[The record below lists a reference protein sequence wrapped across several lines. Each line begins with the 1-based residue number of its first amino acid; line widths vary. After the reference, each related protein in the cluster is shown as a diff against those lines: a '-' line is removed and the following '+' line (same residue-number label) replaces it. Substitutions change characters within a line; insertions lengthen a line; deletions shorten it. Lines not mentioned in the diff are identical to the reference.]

1 MVSYHPHP
9 PDTAF
14 TAIPHLLERDAVVVS
29 DAGFMWKAVKGRFCV
44 SESTEALK
52 QLGTRL
58 SKAGSVILYVFL
70 GNSVSLYLP
79 LFPRR
84 SHEGVGLELDAF

>member
-1 MVSYHPHP
+1 MVRHHPLP

-14 TAIPHLLERDAVVVS
+14 TAVPHLLERDGVVVS

-44 SESTEALK
+44 AEGTEALK
-52 QLGTRL
+52 QLGTLL

-79 LFPRR
+79 PFPRR

>member
-1 MVSYHPHP
+1 MVRHHPHP

-14 TAIPHLLERDAVVVS
+14 TAVPHLLERDAVVVS

-44 SESTEALK
+44 AEGTEAQK
-52 QLGTRL
+52 QLGTLL
-58 SKAGSVILYVFL
+58 SKAGSVILCVSL
-70 GNSVSLYLP
+70 GNPVSLYLP
-79 LFPRR
+79 PFPRR